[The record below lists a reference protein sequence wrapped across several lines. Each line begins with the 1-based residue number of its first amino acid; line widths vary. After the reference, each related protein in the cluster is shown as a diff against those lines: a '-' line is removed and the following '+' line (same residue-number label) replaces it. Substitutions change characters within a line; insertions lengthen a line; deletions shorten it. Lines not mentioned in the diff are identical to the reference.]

1 MGLFHR
7 VVVVDIDRCDLRTAF
22 LAGARGMGHHVDLGI
37 YRVGAPDHNEIGYPH
52 LARVDASDL
61 AGADGKSDA
70 RDGRTDGA
78 VETGILLHMREAI
91 DAVAHNEP
99 HGAGVVIGPDRLR
112 AEFALGLVEARGDLI
127 ERIIPGNPRELA
139 GAFGSGAAHWM

>member
-1 MGLFHR
+1 HG
-7 VVVVDIDRCDLRTAF
+7 
-22 LAGARGMGHHVDLGI
+22 DLGSH
-37 YRVGAPDHNEIGYPH
+37 RVGAPDHNEIGDPQ

-61 AGADGKSDA
+61 AGSDGKSDA

-112 AEFALGLVEARGDLI
+112 AEFKLGLIEARGDLI
-127 ERIIPGNPRELA
+127 ERFIPGNPRELA
-139 GAFGSGAAHWM
+139 RTLWSGTVHRVEQSIGVMNALGVARD